1 MAIPQIVEDIENIDN
16 ELDTS
21 LDLIQNLTDLFVQ
34 SQQIIEINLS
44 SSGWSSS
51 YPYAQTVSNSN
62 IKEANSPT
70 LVKILNGT
78 ETESEVKSYEKVFG
92 LIFSGQT
99 NNGSVT
105 FYAKALP
112 EIDFVV
118 GLKGV

>member
-1 MAIPQIVEDIENIDN
+1 MATPQIVEDIENIDN

-21 LDLIQNLTDLFVQ
+21 LDLIQNLTDLFAQ

-51 YPYAQTVSNSN
+51 YPYIQTVSNSN

-78 ETESEVKSYEKVFG
+78 ETESEVKSYEKAFG

-99 NNGSVT
+99 NNGSAT
-105 FYAKALP
+105 FYAKSLP
-112 EIDFVV
+112 EIDFTV
-118 GLKGV
+118 GLKGA

>member
-1 MAIPQIVEDIENIDN
+1 MSKTYLVTQNDLNAVSEQTN
-16 ELDTS
+16 TS
-21 LDLIQNLTDLFVQ
+21 L
-34 SQQIIEINLS
+34 QQIINWCNNISTVLEVSLPV
-44 SSGWSSS
+44 SGWSSS

-78 ETESEVKSYEKVFG
+78 ETELEVKSYEKAFG

-105 FYAKALP
+105 FYAKARP

>member
-1 MAIPQIVEDIENIDN
+1 MAIPQFVEDIEAVENG
-16 ELDTS
+16 LDAS
-21 LDLIQNLTDLFVQ
+21 LDLIQNLADLFAQ
-34 SQQIIEINLS
+34 SQQVIEINLPA
-44 SSGWSSS
+44 SGWSNS
-51 YPYAQTVSNSN
+51 YPYIQTVSNSN

-92 LIFSGQT
+92 LIFFGQT